1 MKKTKLFVSLLIFT
15 LLMIFT
21 SAIKN
26 QTRIIEKKIT
36 KLEKQILILSS
47 NFYESQLD
55 FFYLSSPSYVSK
67 KIDELTEKN
76 TFKPMAYSKI
86 YLSYENYKGEL
97 IKSVEFINEKKIDK
111 K

>member
-1 MKKTKLFVSLLIFT
+1 MEKTKLLVSLLIFIF
-15 LLMIFT
+15 LMIFT

-67 KIDELTEKN
+67 KIGELSDKN

-86 YLSYENYKGEL
+86 YLSYEDYKREL
-97 IKSVEFINEKKIDK
+97 LKSVEFKNEKKIK
-111 K
+111 